1 MTDRIEFMDL
11 LLQLY
16 KEQQEKQNKD
26 NSEFQDFYD
35 KHKELEKLNNDFFKS
50 LQTPEPEPPMKSTL
64 EELEPAKPI
73 TSLNLPTITLEP
85 NQTENL
91 VTGSSLKITEI

>member
-1 MTDRIEFMDL
+1 M
-11 LLQLY
+11 Y
-16 KEQQEKQNKD
+16 NEQQEKEGKD
-26 NSEFQDFYD
+26 NSEFQEFYD

-73 TSLNLPTITLEP
+73 TNLNLPTITLDTNTNE
-85 NQTENL
+85 TL